1 MTPIP
6 HDKELAVVLVA
17 EEWNVVLSL
26 ITEAQAP
33 YRLTAPII
41 AKLQQQLTGQA
52 NAEGADVSRQD

>member
-6 HDKELAVVLVA
+6 HDKELTVVLVA

-26 ITEAQAP
+26 ISEAQAP

-41 AKLQQQLTGQA
+41 AKLQQQLT
-52 NAEGADVSRQD
+52 EGADVSRQD